1 MVDSI
6 KKPQKMGQ
14 GMIHSVSTQ
23 KICRLDGSVLWIYLC
38 KAGLVLKSNISMESV
53 QMSGNLDVTGSN
65 LTTAHT

>member
-23 KICRLDGSVLWIYLC
+23 KICRLDGSVLWIYLLMQIRTC
-38 KAGLVLKSNISMESV
+38 TQVQYLDGECTYVRES
-53 QMSGNLDVTGSN
+53 GRNWL
-65 LTTAHT
+65 